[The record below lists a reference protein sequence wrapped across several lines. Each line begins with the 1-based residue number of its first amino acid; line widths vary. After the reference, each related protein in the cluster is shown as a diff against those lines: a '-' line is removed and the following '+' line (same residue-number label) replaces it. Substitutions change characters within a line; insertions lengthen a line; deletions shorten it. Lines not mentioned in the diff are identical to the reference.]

1 MLSRSNPHY
10 EVGFCFFRSLAGS
23 HLVIF
28 KQLTCLRT
36 CQLNQ
41 IKFYQTALMCSLVS
55 VFDGCTCQLV
65 PFAYLVL
72 LNVNFVSMHI
82 LVCLFCCFTSQ
93 VNSFGHGW
101 TVSSPYH
108 TFFWAS
114 LNKWLH
120 VTSMVDHRYHTKFLA
135 ANIFD

>member
-1 MLSRSNPHY
+1 MKCFTLYLAHGVHREILSDCADVQS
-10 EVGFCFFRSLAGS
+10 GLSL
-23 HLVIF
+23 L
-28 KQLTCLRT
+28 
-36 CQLNQ
+36 
-41 IKFYQTALMCSLVS
+41 
-55 VFDGCTCQLV
+55 DGCTCQLV
-65 PFAYLVL
+65 PFAYVVL

-82 LVCLFCCFTSQ
+82 LVSLFCCFTSQ

-135 ANIFD
+135 ADIFD